1 MAKIIC
7 PNKQYTGVSASV
19 AFANGVG
26 QTNDPRLIEWFKSR
40 GYAVEDAADIP
51 LDEMSVEQLKA
62 YAKDKGI
69 DIGKTTSYNAILKR
83 IKEAEKAEPN
93 AEQSGEADDPPSSGE
108 ESEE

>member
-26 QTNDPRLIEWFKSR
+26 ETNDPRLIEWFKSR
-40 GYAVEDAADIP
+40 GYTVEDAADIP

-69 DIGKTTSYNAILKR
+69 DIGKTTSQNGILKK
-83 IKEAEKAEPN
+83 IKDSEKADPN
-93 AEQSGEADDPPSSGE
+93 ADLSETDDPPASGE